1 MSPVQQMAEEISSKK
16 YYETVF
22 AQILENN
29 KAHSFPM
36 KDNFFSLTRPFTSH
50 QNLTCVHEE
59 ADSFGNMGVYR
70 NATSPS
76 LLLPESANA

>member
-36 KDNFFSLTRPFTSH
+36 KDNFFF
-50 QNLTCVHEE
+50 
-59 ADSFGNMGVYR
+59 F
-70 NATSPS
+70 NATVHFSPEFDLRTRGS
-76 LLLPESANA
+76 